1 MRVFS
6 RLFACLLLCALVCT
20 ARATKINILDPAP
33 PANPITPITSTP
45 FDVTFSQAF
54 CGVLLP
60 NATQSEMGCYG
71 FLNRTSSNWVG
82 LELTLASSDPSMF
95 SFTCND
101 TPPAAP
107 VFGSTTSCG
116 YNRQKQEYD
125 LIFTSGLIPNNTQQ
139 YFVITEDDLPADV
152 LEFTAT
158 PIFASTPEP
167 PAFLLLGTGLLCA
180 GALAYSRRR
189 ADA

>member
-6 RLFACLLLCALVCT
+6 RLSACFLLCVLVCT
-20 ARATKINILDPAP
+20 AGATRINILDPTP
-33 PANPITPITSTP
+33 PDLITPITSTP
-45 FDVTFSQAF
+45 FDVTFSATS
-54 CGVLLP
+54 CNILLP
-60 NATQSEMGCYG
+60 NASPAQMGCFG

-82 LELTLASSDPSMF
+82 LELTLSSTDPNMF
-95 SFTCND
+95 NFSCND
-101 TPPAAP
+101 MPPGTQAFGAAP
-107 VFGSTTSCG
+107 TCG
-116 YNRQKQEYD
+116 YDARKQEYD
-125 LIFTSGLIPNNTQQ
+125 LLFTSGLIPNNTQQ
-139 YFVITEDDLPADV
+139 YFVITEDDLPADA

-167 PAFLLLGTGLLCA
+167 PAFLLLSTGLLCA